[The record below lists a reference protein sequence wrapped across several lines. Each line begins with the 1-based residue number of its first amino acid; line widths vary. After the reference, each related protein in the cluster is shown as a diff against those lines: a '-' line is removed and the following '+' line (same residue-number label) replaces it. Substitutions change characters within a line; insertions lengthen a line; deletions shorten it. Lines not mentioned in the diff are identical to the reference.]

1 MNLIT
6 VLGPT
11 ASGKTG
17 FAANLAKSLDTDI
30 IIADSRQIYRGM
42 DIGSGKDMADYI
54 IDGQEVKAHLV
65 DIVDAGEKYN
75 VFRYQND
82 FFDVYQKLIAKDK
95 IPVLCGGTGLYLE
108 AIVKNYGLVDVPCNQ
123 ALRDELDKKSFDE
136 LKQMLSSMKTLHN
149 NQDIDTKKRTIRAL
163 EIEFYIKDNPKIVP
177 EYPKI
182 DSLVFGVKYPR
193 DIQRKKIHD
202 RLYARMQEGMAE
214 EMQTLINQGVDPEDL
229 IYYGL
234 EYKYVTLYVLGRM
247 SKEEML
253 EKLEIEI
260 CQFSKRQMT
269 WFRRME
275 RTGIKINWIDY
286 QMPMSEKVDFAKELI
301 KRSLAK

>member
-54 IDGQEVKAHLV
+54 IDGKQVKAHLV

-82 FFDVYQKLIAKDK
+82 FFDVYKKLIADNK

-123 ALRDELDKKSFDE
+123 ALRDELEKKSFEE

-214 EMQTLINQGVDPEDL
+214 EMQTLINQGVYPEDL

-247 SKEEML
+247 TKEEML

-301 KRSLAK
+301 RRSLAK